1 MIAPLAVLAGLALF
15 TGAGAGLMSLFALPE
30 EGERDPLHL
39 GWCFLAGTA
48 FAGLLLLPPLA
59 VDGRIPRAA
68 FLLPFGLCLVLAAGP
83 GRAHVRRTGVARF
96 FGLDLFRA
104 LPVPLRVVAVLV
116 VLLAAS
122 AALGPLVGWDERAI
136 FGLKA
141 RILHHEGS
149 VRGEAFTDTSVVH
162 FHARYP
168 LLLPLLEASLLTLRG
183 SGDDHALKL
192 MFVLFGVSV
201 VLVVA
206 GEARRLHGPGAGALW
221 GLLLLTTPML
231 IGPSDGEGMTA
242 YADLPFAAFATGAT
256 VLLGRSLEHP
266 DRGRP
271 LLAGLLLGAALATK
285 QEGAI
290 WALALAAGVL
300 LSLRRHAAARPA
312 GLARAAAT
320 MALPA
325 LLFLALGIAARRWTP
340 PAVWA
345 ERYAAVFDLDW
356 LRQLG
361 GRPLAIAPI
370 VLRPLTNWRVW
381 GWGWLLVL
389 AGLLL
394 LRRPRLT
401 RPPFFWRATVLV
413 VFAAYLG
420 VFVVTPNDVYWHL
433 ATALSR
439 LLLHLFPLA
448 VLILAEQVGA
458 NGWPGDGAAA
468 GDRRSAATEAEAGS
482 LPTRGPGYVEGLPR

>member
-68 FLLPFGLCLVLAAGP
+68 FLLSFGLCLVLAAGP

-300 LSLRRHAAARPA
+300 LSLRRHAAA
-312 GLARAAAT
+312 T
-320 MALPA
+320 
-325 LLFLALGIAARRWTP
+325 
-340 PAVWA
+340 
-345 ERYAAVFDLDW
+345 
-356 LRQLG
+356 
-361 GRPLAIAPI
+361 
-370 VLRPLTNWRVW
+370 LTNWRVW

>member
-1 MIAPLAVLAGLALF
+1 MIAPLTVLAGLALF
-15 TGAGAGLMSLFALPE
+15 TGAGAGLMGLFAAPE
-30 EGERDPLHL
+30 EDEQDPLHL
-39 GWCFLAGTA
+39 GWCFLAGSS
-48 FAGLLLLPPLA
+48 FAALLLHMPLA
-59 VDGRIPRAA
+59 VDGRLPRAA
-68 FLLPFGLCLVLAAGP
+68 FLFSFGLCLVLAAGP
-83 GRAHVRRTGVARF
+83 GRAHLRRTGLARF

-104 LPVPLRVVAVLV
+104 LPTPLRVVAALLL
-116 VLLAAS
+116 LLAAT

-149 VRGEAFTDTSVVH
+149 VRGEAFTDMGYVH
-162 FHARYP
+162 FQARYP
-168 LLLPLLEASLLTLRG
+168 LLLPLLEASLFTLRG
-183 SGDDHALKL
+183 SRDDHALKL
-192 MFVLFGVSV
+192 MFVFFGVSV

-206 GEARRLHGPGAGALW
+206 GEARRLYGERAGALW
-221 GLLLLTTPML
+221 GLLLLATPML

-242 YADLPFAAFATGAT
+242 YADLPFAAFTTGAT
-256 VLLGRSLEHP
+256 VLVGRSLEHH

-290 WALALAAGVL
+290 WALALAAGAL

-312 GLARAAAT
+312 GLARSAAT

-325 LLFLALGIAARRWTP
+325 LLFLALGIAARQWTP

-345 ERYAAVFDLDW
+345 ERYAAVFDFDW

-361 GRPLAIAPI
+361 GRPLAVAPI
-370 VLRPLTNWRVW
+370 VLRQVTNWRIW

-401 RPPFFWRATVLV
+401 SPPFFWRATTLV

-420 VFVVTPNDVYWHL
+420 VFVVTPNNVYWHL

-458 NGWPGDGAAA
+458 SGWPGD
-468 GDRRSAATEAEAGS
+468 AEA
-482 LPTRGPGYVEGLPR
+482 PPR